1 MADMSLTH
9 SADKETNRLQRFLA
23 RFTWGDALVLVIL
36 IVLLI
41 GIAFPFWW
49 VLRTALTNPDKVFT
63 DTSSLLPVGTTTL
76 NFERVLGLI
85 DGTELVGMGVVNPNI
100 STATLNFWIFLR
112 NSFIF
117 SILIALG
124 QTVFSTMS
132 AYAFARFEFPF
143 RDAIFFF
150 FLTGLM
156 VPGIVL
162 FIPNFVLIR
171 QLGLIGTFAG
181 MVAPFFLMTPY
192 AVFFMRQFFLG
203 LNRDLE
209 EAATLDGATRIGI
222 FWRVGVPLVQGPILT
237 LAILTFIGSWNE
249 YLWPLLVGRSEDV
262 RVLTVA
268 LAIFRQQTPQGAPD
282 WAGLMAGTTVGVI
295 PTILIF
301 IFFGRKVVDSIQF
314 SGFK

>member
-112 NSFIF
+112 NITFEC
-117 SILIALG
+117 
-124 QTVFSTMS
+124 
-132 AYAFARFEFPF
+132 EFPQY
-143 RDAIFFF
+143 AI
-150 FLTGLM
+150 M
-156 VPGIVL
+156 V
-162 FIPNFVLIR
+162 
-171 QLGLIGTFAG
+171 
-181 MVAPFFLMTPY
+181 
-192 AVFFMRQFFLG
+192 
-203 LNRDLE
+203 
-209 EAATLDGATRIGI
+209 
-222 FWRVGVPLVQGPILT
+222 
-237 LAILTFIGSWNE
+237 
-249 YLWPLLVGRSEDV
+249 
-262 RVLTVA
+262 
-268 LAIFRQQTPQGAPD
+268 
-282 WAGLMAGTTVGVI
+282 
-295 PTILIF
+295 
-301 IFFGRKVVDSIQF
+301 
-314 SGFK
+314 